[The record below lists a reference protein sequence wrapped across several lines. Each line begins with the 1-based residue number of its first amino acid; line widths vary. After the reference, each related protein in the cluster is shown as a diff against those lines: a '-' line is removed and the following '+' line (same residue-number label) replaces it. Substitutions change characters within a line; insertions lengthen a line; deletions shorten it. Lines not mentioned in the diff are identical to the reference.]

1 MLSNRI
7 TYQTWKLKK
16 QIMYAMKCCIEAD
29 SVSCCYCLNYKNWF
43 AELVEV
49 NVKVSSY
56 AKLRRKKITCVLLQ
70 ALNIHITDQFDVIN
84 SCWKKLLLQFTSFFT
99 FTGIGIDD
107 TFVML
112 AAWRRTSVKLSVPER
127 MAHMMSEAAVSIT
140 ITSLTGM
147 ISFLIGIFSQ
157 FPSVQIFC
165 FYSAMSVAF
174 TYLWHITFFAACMSV
189 FGHFEHRN
197 LHYLGCEVKP
207 VSVAIKGESNYFQIP
222 LR

>member
-1 MLSNRI
+1 
-7 TYQTWKLKK
+7 
-16 QIMYAMKCCIEAD
+16 
-29 SVSCCYCLNYKNWF
+29 
-43 AELVEV
+43 
-49 NVKVSSY
+49 
-56 AKLRRKKITCVLLQ
+56 
-70 ALNIHITDQFDVIN
+70 
-84 SCWKKLLLQFTSFFT
+84 
-99 FTGIGIDD
+99 
-107 TFVML
+107 
-112 AAWRRTSVKLSVPER
+112 

-207 VSVAIKGESNYFQIP
+207 VSVAIKGESKLLSDTAEITLIGLVKLFELSLEILP
-222 LR
+222 